1 LTFASGPPSPPSAS
15 GPPPAGPPAGRLE
28 LIELSDAAA
37 VAERVAARLLNAR
50 RRHPERPL
58 GLATGRTMEPVYAA
72 MARLLALLP
81 VAEQE
86 RLRRGW
92 LSFNLD
98 EYVGLNPQDPRSFH
112 GVIARQL
119 SGPLGLDPA
128 AVRLPAG
135 DAVDPAAEAGR
146 YAAELAAA
154 GGIGLQ
160 VLGLGLNGHVGFNEP
175 PCGPEAPCRCVELSD
190 VTRFQNAAGFGGD
203 PTAVPSR
210 AITLGLAEILAADRI
225 LLVVTGAAKA
235 EVLRRVLESPPTPD
249 VPASWLQRHPAVS
262 VIADGPALGRSGGG
276 A

>member
-1 LTFASGPPSPPSAS
+1 LTFASGSSSSPFAS
-15 GPPPAGPPAGRLE
+15 GPSPADPPAGRLE

-58 GLATGRTMEPVYAA
+58 GLATGRTMVPVYAA
-72 MARLLALLP
+72 MVRLLALLP
-81 VAEQE
+81 AAEQE

-98 EYVGLNPQDPRSFH
+98 EYVGLEPDDPRSFH

-128 AVRLPAG
+128 TVRLPAG
-135 DAVDPAAEAGR
+135 HAADPAAEAGR

-175 PCGPEAPCRCVELSD
+175 PCAPEAVCRCVELSD
-190 VTRFQNAAGFGGD
+190 VTRFQNAAAFGGD

-210 AITLGLAEILAADRI
+210 AITLGLTEILAADRI

-235 EVLRRVLESPPTPD
+235 AVLRRVLESPPTPD
-249 VPASWLQRHPAVS
+249 VPASWLQHHPAVS

-276 A
+276 P